1 MSRVLQGH
9 DGTRKQAHRL
19 HSEVRRPQLRHLAD
33 EVCSIVRTAYAF
45 VFRDLG
51 IEFIARFL
59 QHVLPRGAVKL
70 DGRLGI
76 AAKSKRQI
84 YVEYIFQVIP
94 GQVWR
99 GSPVRADDFVNGADC
114 VFRA

>member
-1 MSRVLQGH
+1 MAPGSRRIGSIRRLDDRSYGILQTKFAASFVLPMP
-9 DGTRKQAHRL
+9 L
-19 HSEVRRPQLRHLAD
+19 Y
-33 EVCSIVRTAYAF
+33 C
-45 VFRDLG
+45 RDLG

>member
-1 MSRVLQGH
+1 MSRVVQGH

-59 QHVLPRGAVKL
+59 QHVLPRGTVKVRHY
-70 DGRLGI
+70 G
-76 AAKSKRQI
+76 KSGEREIK
-84 YVEYIFQVIP
+84 
-94 GQVWR
+94 R
-99 GSPVRADDFVNGADC
+99 GS
-114 VFRA
+114 